1 MKGERIK
8 IQGYLEDFALSKIEA
23 DELIMSAR
31 NIIYKDWV
39 MKYGQQKNKINT
51 FWYSQEIDR

>member
-1 MKGERIK
+1 
-8 IQGYLEDFALSKIEA
+8 
-23 DELIMSAR
+23 MSAR

-51 FWYSQEIDR
+51 FWYSQEINR